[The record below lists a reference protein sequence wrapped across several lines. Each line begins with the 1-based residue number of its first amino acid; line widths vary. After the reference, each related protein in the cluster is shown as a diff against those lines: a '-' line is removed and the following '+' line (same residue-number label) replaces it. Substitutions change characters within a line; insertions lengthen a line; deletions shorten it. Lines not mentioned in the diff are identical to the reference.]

1 VSDTRRETFEVG
13 ERPRIEVNLP
23 SGEAVFLPG
32 EPGKV
37 EIFVEGSHAD
47 ELVIEQR
54 GGRIFLRTSERWG
67 GRWNS
72 FDVTVR
78 TPAGADLEVRAAS
91 ADVEV
96 QVALGSL
103 GASLASGDIKAGEIE
118 GDASVESASGDVE
131 LGEVGGSVAVNTASG
146 DVHLRQAGGRVALS
160 TASGEVRLGSVLA
173 ALSVSIQSGDFEVKH
188 FEGGDLDCNSTS
200 GDVRIGLPSGRSL
213 DVDLYTLSGD
223 IRSDFSPED
232 GDGATARL
240 RVKTISGDI
249 VLVRAPG
256 K

>member
-1 VSDTRRETFEVG
+1 
-13 ERPRIEVNLP
+13 
-23 SGEAVFLPG
+23 
-32 EPGKV
+32 
-37 EIFVEGSHAD
+37 
-47 ELVIEQR
+47 
-54 GGRIFLRTSERWG
+54 
-67 GRWNS
+67 
-72 FDVTVR
+72 
-78 TPAGADLEVRAAS
+78 
-91 ADVEV
+91 
-96 QVALGSL
+96 VALGSL
-103 GASLASGDIKAGEIE
+103 GASLASGDLRAGEIE

-131 LGEVGGSVAVNTASG
+131 LGEVGGGLNVNTASG

-173 ALSVSIQSGDFEVKH
+173 ALSVSTQSGDFEVEH

-200 GDVRIGLPSGRSL
+200 GDVRIGLPSGRTL
-213 DVDLYTLSGD
+213 DVDLNTLSGD